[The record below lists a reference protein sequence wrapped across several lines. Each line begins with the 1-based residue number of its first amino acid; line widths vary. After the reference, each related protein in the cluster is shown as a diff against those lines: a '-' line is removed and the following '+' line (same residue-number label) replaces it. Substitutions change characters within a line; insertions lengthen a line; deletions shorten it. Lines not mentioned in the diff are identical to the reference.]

1 MSAMSERAA
10 SIDALIADLPPAEIK
25 ALAERL
31 AGQVGHVLV
40 AEVPHPDCPHQQ
52 SGDKAVGDYVMA
64 YGGRCRG
71 CADEN
76 GVCPTSGLPCTSADA
91 RRAVAWV
98 LGAIRYGVT
107 HGFIASP
114 LALGGKDLER
124 ALANPDLIHLNM
136 LRGGIAK
143 PSPAQMGHLY
153 RGDEARQLVDEVKRQ
168 NPDAFPNEWAESPLK
183 FALEAH
189 QLLVT
194 AEWAITTLMA
204 RHVNAGHDDF
214 RNADHLAETIAALCV
229 AGDTAAW
236 LKPAGREG

>member
-1 MSAMSERAA
+1 MSVMSERAA
-10 SIDALIADLPPAEIK
+10 SIDALIVDLPPAELK
-25 ALAERL
+25 ALADRL
-31 AGQVGHVLV
+31 AGEVGHVLV
-40 AEVPHPDCPHQQ
+40 AEAPHPDGPRQRSADQ
-52 SGDKAVGDYVMA
+52 DVVDYVMA

-76 GVCPTSGLPCTSADA
+76 GTCPTSGLPCISADA
-91 RRAVAWV
+91 RKAIAWV
-98 LGAIRYGVT
+98 LDAIRYGVNQ
-107 HGFIASP
+107 GFLASP
-114 LALGGKDLER
+114 MTFTPRELEKV
-124 ALANPDLIHLNM
+124 LEDPKFVHLNM

-143 PSPAQMGHLY
+143 PAPAQMGHLY

-168 NPDAFPNEWAESPLK
+168 NPDAFPNEWAASPLQ

-189 QLLVT
+189 RLLVT

-236 LKPAGREG
+236 LKPVGKEG